1 MVQTSQLKKSGEKGF
16 RKIDGWGF
24 LFISTSIFR
33 FCLFLNASWQFQVI
47 EFALGQSSGENNSVK
62 LLKEEMR

>member
-24 LFISTSIFR
+24 FYLNQYFSFLPI
-33 FCLFLNASWQFQVI
+33 LNASWQFQVI